1 MRLLL
6 VEDEPRLA
14 ARLRTEL
21 SALGYAVD
29 VAADGI
35 DAEFQGLQ
43 VDYDLVVLD
52 LGLPGRP
59 GLDVLANWRAQ
70 GLRTPVLVLTARDGW
85 QERVAGLKAGA
96 DDYLGKPFHVEELAA
111 RLQAVLRRAHGE
123 AAPRLALGKVVLDED
138 RRECSI
144 DGGAPLALTG
154 TEFRLLRCF
163 MLNPG
168 KVLSKTFLTEHVYD
182 QDSDRD
188 SNVIE
193 VYVRRLREKI
203 GESRIATRRGQG
215 YVYCVDDAP

>member
-14 ARLRTEL
+14 TRLREQL
-21 SALGYAVD
+21 MALGYAVD
-29 VAADGI
+29 HAADGV
-35 DAEFQGLQ
+35 DAEFQGLN

-52 LGLPGRP
+52 LGLPKRP
-59 GLDVLANWRAQ
+59 GLEVLAHWRSQ
-70 GLRTPVLVLTARDGW
+70 GMRAPVLVLTARDGW

-96 DDYLGKPFHVEELAA
+96 DDYLGKPFHIEELAA
-111 RLQAVLRRAHGE
+111 RLQAILRRAHGE
-123 AAPRLALGKVVLDED
+123 AAPCLSVGALVLDED

-144 DGGAPLALTG
+144 AGAEPRALTG

-163 MLNPG
+163 MLHPG

-182 QDSDRD
+182 QDFDRD
-188 SNVIE
+188 SNLIE

-203 GESRIATRRGQG
+203 GEGRITTRRGQG
-215 YVYCVDDAP
+215 YVFSADDDA